1 MLASIFLTIIALVAV
16 YYIAA
21 QSIKTRCLP
30 QGTRLPDGPP
40 GRSFVGNLPDIP
52 PKHSWLKFYEWKKK
66 YGDLYR
72 IKLAG
77 RTNIIVSTEEIA
89 NDLLRERGNI
99 YSSREQLPMAA
110 QLLSDNLRPLLLPY
124 GSEWREVR
132 KLMHSLTNVS
142 MTSSYEPVQEEEST
156 RMSAGLILRIA
167 YSKPVQTGEEEYVK
181 RIMQVNHHLERIAS
195 PGSYLVD
202 TFPILMKLPSFLA
215 PFKKEGNRLHAEE
228 LNLFRDLLDR
238 GVEAGDAAAPNFC
251 QRWFAEKQKYHLS
264 KDLVAY
270 AIGTMFEAGAGTTSA
285 AMGRFLLAMTLHE
298 NEFRKLQAEVD
309 AVVGHDR
316 LPRLSD
322 MPKLPR
328 VRAVAKE
335 TLRWRPVTAGGLP
348 HQLTKDD
355 VYTLENGEKVFLE
368 AGANVHPV
376 QWSIHREPKRY
387 PDADSFRP
395 ERWLEPSWPTYK
407 EPLTTYPNLQNFSA
421 FGFGGAFVL
430 DNILP
435 NARCISRL
443 QRSLG
448 AVISRR

>member
-156 RMSAGLILRIA
+156 RM
-167 YSKPVQTGEEEYVK
+167 V
-181 RIMQVNHHLERIAS
+181 
-195 PGSYLVD
+195 
-202 TFPILMKLPSFLA
+202 
-215 PFKKEGNRLHAEE
+215 
-228 LNLFRDLLDR
+228 RDLIR
-238 GVEAGDAAAPNFC
+238 EPRAYE
-251 QRWFAEKQKYHLS
+251 RWF
-264 KDLVAY
+264 
-270 AIGTMFEAGAGTTSA
+270 
-285 AMGRFLLAMTLHE
+285 
-298 NEFRKLQAEVD
+298 
-309 AVVGHDR
+309 
-316 LPRLSD
+316 
-322 MPKLPR
+322 
-328 VRAVAKE
+328 
-335 TLRWRPVTAGGLP
+335 
-348 HQLTKDD
+348 
-355 VYTLENGEKVFLE
+355 
-368 AGANVHPV
+368 
-376 QWSIHREPKRY
+376 HR
-387 PDADSFRP
+387 
-395 ERWLEPSWPTYK
+395 
-407 EPLTTYPNLQNFSA
+407 
-421 FGFGGAFVL
+421 
-430 DNILP
+430 
-435 NARCISRL
+435 
-443 QRSLG
+443 
-448 AVISRR
+448 